1 MGRDGSWN
9 AVPEDHEEEENEGDD
24 ELDGEEVC
32 EDEVFEEESPADWRV
47 SLDLGLFD
55 ENGRSGWA

>member
-32 EDEVFEEESPADWRV
+32 EDEVFEEESPAGLA
-47 SLDLGLFD
+47 SKLGF
-55 ENGRSGWA
+55 GVV